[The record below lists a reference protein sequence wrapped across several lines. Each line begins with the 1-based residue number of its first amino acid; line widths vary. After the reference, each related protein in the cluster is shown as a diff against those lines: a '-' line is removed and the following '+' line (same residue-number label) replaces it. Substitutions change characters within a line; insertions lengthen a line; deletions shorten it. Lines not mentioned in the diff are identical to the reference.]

1 MDVEQLAKMVNYQEK
16 VKTLGEAIAEQDGLE
31 KMIGREALDNVA
43 KIIND
48 LKAVGAEL
56 AASIGPSVA
65 MIAGG
70 FAAVTGALQE
80 TGFLIPIITALMS
93 AMAAKSILNFA
104 FSIATM
110 LGKQATFMGP
120 AGIALALGIPAIV
133 GGLIGGIMSIASFQ
147 DLPIGEGANLKSGA
161 ALFHKGE
168 TVVNDVDLKQLAAGG
183 GKSEIIAKQ
192 TDHTIKEL
200 RAEIKAMR
208 QDNQTYFGA
217 GGSVAG
223 TITRGF
229 DSTLRNA

>member
-1 MDVEQLAKMVNYQEK
+1 
-16 VKTLGEAIAEQDGLE
+16 
-31 KMIGREALDNVA
+31 
-43 KIIND
+43 
-48 LKAVGAEL
+48 
-56 AASIGPSVA
+56 

-70 FAAVTGALQE
+70 FAAVTSALQE

-133 GGLIGGIMSIASFQ
+133 GGLISGIMSIASFQ
-147 DLPIGEGANLKSGA
+147 DLSIGEGASLKSGA
-161 ALFHKGE
+161 ALFHPGE

-192 TDHTIKEL
+192 TDQTIKEL

-229 DSTLRNA
+229 DSTIRNA